1 MRLSGARAV
10 CRRLPASQSRRLP
23 VPRNPVRPGGLPE
36 VEGGEDIALHPQE
49 LVRVRAR
56 VRARAHLVR
65 VRGRVRAIGRTWCGL
80 GVGLGLGR
88 TSSLLYAWSEMY
100 TQSLHL

>member
-1 MRLSGARAV
+1 MGGTLHCATVGRQSRVPQAASQPAAGCQFRGTLSDLVV
-10 CRRLPASQSRRLP
+10 CRKSR
-23 VPRNPVRPGGLPE
+23 V
-36 VEGGEDIALHPQE
+36 
-49 LVRVRAR
+49 AR
-56 VRARAHLVR
+56 MSPSIRRS
-65 VRGRVRAIGRTWCGL
+65 WCGL

>member
-10 CRRLPASQSRRLP
+10 CRRLPASQPQVASSAE
-23 VPRNPVRPGGLPE
+23 PVRPGGLPE
-36 VEGGEDIALHPQE
+36 VEGGEDVALHPQE
-49 LVRVRAR
+49 LVRVRGR